1 MVFKKRLSSIQ
12 LYYIKNSVEV
22 HTRKGVH
29 EEKGKYKNSVLK
41 NILLKYFLKIIMD
54 IKLPEYSVYLDFS
67 EYILNDVLL
76 MSKLPIYHKS
86 CGRKLSKI
94 VMNFLK
100 STLKCPKV
108 HGFSK
113 FL

>member
-1 MVFKKRLSSIQ
+1 MVFKKRLSSIK

-22 HTRKGVH
+22 QTGKGVH
-29 EEKGKYKNSVLK
+29 EEKGKRKISVL
-41 NILLKYFLKIIMD
+41 NILLKHFFKEITMD

-67 EYILNDVLL
+67 ESLRNVLL
-76 MSKLPIYHKS
+76 MSILPIHQKS
-86 CGRKLSKI
+86 CCRKLLKF
-94 VMNFLK
+94 VMNTLK
-100 STLKCPKV
+100 STLKCRKV